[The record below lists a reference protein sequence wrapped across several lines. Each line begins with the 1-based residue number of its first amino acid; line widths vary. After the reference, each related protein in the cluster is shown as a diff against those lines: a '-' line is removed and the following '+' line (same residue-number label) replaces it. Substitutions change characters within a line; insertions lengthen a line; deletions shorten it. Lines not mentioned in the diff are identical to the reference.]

1 MDFARSTAARFVGRV
16 GSLAVALGVGV
27 VIGGQGV
34 AAADTRTDT
43 DTSDNAPAME
53 SRGNS
58 TRDAVVARQA
68 AATQTDPGHGATR
81 QTSGTQAAPRRESR
95 RPRGEA
101 PPAASTVTAGQRPA
115 SGAPTSG
122 PTDRLPAKVSAMPVP
137 NTAVH
142 RAMGGAPTIA
152 ELPSGPAAVTARVV
166 QAPVPTAAAPPA
178 ALRSVPASISG
189 AVAQAPVPTAAAA
202 PVTAALSAFLAP
214 FTGLGGGLPLQ
225 SPTPWAALAVA
236 RRLGRSDAPSPGAPR
251 PVAAVAYP
259 SATTGTTTKI
269 TWAWGTNPVLSFR
282 PATDKLDFG
291 WMGPS
296 AFDVTEASGSTKIA
310 IVGNNHSYTL
320 QNVPL
325 AQLTMTNIVANDA
338 GTVSKWKGLIAAAQ
352 TTTPTVS
359 IASASVAEGNS
370 GSSIAAFTV
379 TLSKASTR
387 SVTVGYGTGNGTA
400 TAGSDYT
407 ATSGTLTFAPGVT
420 STKVNVAVI
429 GDTAVEANETFT
441 VTLSAPSGVT
451 LGNATA
457 TGTITNDDTAVVVTP
472 PAVSIANATVAEGNS
487 GSTTLA
493 FNVSLSKASDK
504 TVTVGYST
512 TNGSATAGQDYT
524 AKSGTLTF
532 APGTTAQQVSVAV
545 TGDTTVEPNETL
557 SVTLAGPSNA
567 TLGTATA
574 TGTITND
581 DTSTVPPTTSD
592 RWGNAFYAPYVDMGG
607 WPVPDLLAI
616 SQTNGGGSLF
626 TAAFMQA
633 TPDGK
638 LAWAGLNALE
648 PGADNDQARAINRSI
663 KALQAAGGDVMVSL
677 GGVAGVSLAE
687 WGSRR
692 GMTATQLAT
701 AYAGVVDTY
710 GINHLDFDIEGAAVT
725 DQAAIALHSQA
736 LKILQ
741 QSKPDLKVW
750 YTLPVLPTGLT
761 ADGIKVVDSALKAG
775 VTLAGVNVMAMDY
788 GESAAPTSGPN
799 AKSMGAYAIES
810 AESTYA
816 QMNRLFGSYGKTF
829 GYANLG
835 VTPML
840 GVNDV
845 LSEVFTLAD
854 AQVLEN
860 YARTKGIGMLAL
872 WSVTRDTPGPLG
884 VSTYTHSGLSAPAG
898 SFAKILNDYGT
909 VNPLT
914 YTGTGGTG
922 GGTATPV
929 TGGTT
934 TKIGWNWGSNAVLSF
949 DPAKDKLDFVW
960 MGPSYFNISEA
971 SGSTVITIAN
981 NNQTYTL
988 SGVALNR
995 MSTANIIALDSGTV
1009 AKWQSAISAAV
1020 QGATPPV
1027 VTAPTIA
1034 ITNASLAEGNS
1045 GSRNLAFTV
1054 NLSTAS
1060 TTAVSVNYATSNGTA
1075 TAGQDYTA
1083 ASGTVTFAPGV
1094 LSQQVNVAIAGD
1106 TTVEPSETLTVTL
1119 SNPTGATLATATA
1132 TGTIT
1137 NDDTASGTVPPPAT
1151 ALPIAAHD
1159 KVLAAYFPEWGIYGR
1174 NFQVADIPGDQLTHV
1189 IYSFLNVTPGGEV
1202 AVYDSFAALEKRFAA
1217 GETVSGE
1224 ADLWYYPPND
1234 PRSQQTVWGNFNQL
1248 AQLKAKHPH
1257 LKVSIAVGGWT
1268 LSGNFSTVTATA
1280 AGREK
1285 LANSVVTFIDTYR
1298 MFDGVDFD
1306 WEYPGGGGLDGNS
1319 ASPNDGANYA
1329 ELLKLV
1335 RAKLDVLEQRNGRQY
1350 EISVASPAGYD
1361 KIANFN
1367 LAGLAPSVDF
1377 FNLMSYDFHGTW
1389 EKTTG
1394 HQSAFTGD
1402 ANGYD
1407 VKTAV
1412 GLYRA
1417 AGVPAAK
1424 IVLGAPLYT
1433 RGWSGVADGGDGGY
1447 LERATGSAP
1456 GTFEAGVYDYKD
1468 LVAQLK
1474 DPASGWKL
1482 YWDDTAQAAYL
1493 YNPSKG
1499 LFSSF
1504 ETPTSIAQKSDWAE
1518 AIGLGGIMFWD
1529 ISNDAVGSPDS
1540 LVRAA
1545 YSSWVLDQTMAAIRS
1560 GAPLP
1565 AELIIGGDG
1574 VIAALPTG
1582 LPGGT
1587 AL

>member
-1 MDFARSTAARFVGRV
+1 MASAA
-16 GSLAVALGVGV
+16 
-27 VIGGQGV
+27 
-34 AAADTRTDT
+34 
-43 DTSDNAPAME
+43 
-53 SRGNS
+53 
-58 TRDAVVARQA
+58 
-68 AATQTDPGHGATR
+68 
-81 QTSGTQAAPRRESR
+81 
-95 RPRGEA
+95 
-101 PPAASTVTAGQRPA
+101 
-115 SGAPTSG
+115 
-122 PTDRLPAKVSAMPVP
+122 
-137 NTAVH
+137 
-142 RAMGGAPTIA
+142 
-152 ELPSGPAAVTARVV
+152 
-166 QAPVPTAAAPPA
+166 
-178 ALRSVPASISG
+178 
-189 AVAQAPVPTAAAA
+189 
-202 PVTAALSAFLAP
+202 
-214 FTGLGGGLPLQ
+214 
-225 SPTPWAALAVA
+225 
-236 RRLGRSDAPSPGAPR
+236 
-251 PVAAVAYP
+251 
-259 SATTGTTTKI
+259 ATTGTTTKI
-269 TWAWGTNPVLSFR
+269 TWAWGTNPVLTFN

-291 WMGPS
+291 WMAAN

-310 IVGNNHSYTL
+310 VVGNNHSYTL

-325 AQLTMTNIVANDA
+325 AQLTMNNIVAKDA
-338 GTVSKWKGLIAAAQ
+338 GTVSKWQGLIAGAQ
-352 TTTPTVS
+352 TVTTPVVS
-359 IASASVAEGNS
+359 IANATVAEGNS
-370 GSSIAAFTV
+370 GTTNAAFTV

-387 SVTVGYGTGNGTA
+387 PVTVGYSTANGTA
-400 TAGSDYT
+400 TAGQDFT
-407 ATSGTLTFAPGVT
+407 ATSGTLTFAAGVT
-420 STKVNVAVI
+420 SAKVNVAVL

-441 VTLSAPSGVT
+441 VTLSAPSGAT
-451 LGNATA
+451 LGAANA
-457 TGTITNDDTAVVVTP
+457 TGTVTNDDTAVVVTP
-472 PAVSIANATVAEGNS
+472 PTVSIANATVAEGNS
-487 GSTTLA
+487 GSASLA
-493 FNVSLSKASDK
+493 FTVSLSKASDK

-512 TNGSATAGQDYT
+512 ANGTATAGQDYT

-545 TGDTTVEPNETL
+545 TGDTAVEPSETL
-557 SVTLAGPSNA
+557 TVTLASPTNA
-567 TLGTATA
+567 SLSTATA

-581 DTSTVPPTTSD
+581 DTTTPPPPPPATAD
-592 RWGNAFYAPYVDMGG
+592 RWGRSFYAPYVDMGG

-648 PGADNDQARAINRSI
+648 PGAANDQARAINSSI

-677 GGVAGVSLAE
+677 GGVAGISLAE

-761 ADGIKVVDSALKAG
+761 ADGVKVVDSALKAG
-775 VTLAGVNVMAMDY
+775 VNLAGVNVMAMDY

-799 AKSMGAYAIES
+799 AKTMGAYAIQS

-816 QMNRLFGSYGKTF
+816 QMNQLFGSYGKTF

-854 AQVLEN
+854 AQVLED
-860 YARTKGIGMLAL
+860 YARTKGVGMLAL
-872 WSVTRDTPGPLG
+872 WSVTRDTPGPVG

-914 YTGTGGTG
+914 YNSTGGTTG
-922 GGTATPV
+922 GGTTTPV

-934 TKIGWNWGSNAVLSF
+934 TKIGWNWGSNAVLNF

-960 MGPSYFNISEA
+960 MGPDSFGISEK
-971 SGSTVITIAN
+971 SGSTVVTIVN

-995 MSTANIIALDSGTV
+995 MSAGNIVALDTATV
-1009 AKWQSAISAAV
+1009 AKWQSAITAAGQPTTTPTV
-1020 QGATPPV
+1020 TPP
-1027 VTAPTIA
+1027 TISVA
-1034 ITNASLAEGNS
+1034 NATVAEGNS
-1045 GSRNLAFTV
+1045 GSRNLAFTAS
-1054 NLSTAS
+1054 LSKAS

-1094 LSQQVNVAIAGD
+1094 LSQQVNVAVTGD
-1106 TTVEPSETLTVTL
+1106 TVVEPSETLTVTLSNPTGATLSTATATGTITNDDTTPATVAPPTISVANTTVAEGNSGSRNLAFTVSLSKASATAVTVNYATSNGTASAGQDYSATSGTATFAPGVLSQQVNVAVNGDTAVEPNETLTVTL

-1137 NDDTASGTVPPPAT
+1137 NDDTTGGTVPPPAT

-1189 IYSFLNVTPGGEV
+1189 IYSFLNVTPSGEV
-1202 AVYDSFAALEKRFAA
+1202 ALYDSFAAVEKRFAA
-1217 GETVSGE
+1217 NETVSGE
-1224 ADLWYYPPND
+1224 ADLWYYPPTD

-1248 AQLKAKHPH
+1248 SQLKQKYPH
-1257 LKVSIAVGGWT
+1257 LKVSVAVGGWT
-1268 LSGNFSTVTATA
+1268 LSSNFSTVTATA

-1285 LANSVVTFIDTYR
+1285 LANSVVNFLETYQ

-1306 WEYPGGGGLDGNS
+1306 WEYPGGGGLGGNS
-1319 ASPNDGANYA
+1319 VSPNDGANYA

-1335 RAKLDVLEQRNGRQY
+1335 RAKLDVLGQQRGRTYQ
-1350 EISVASPAGYD
+1350 ISVASPAGYD

-1402 ANGYD
+1402 PNGYD
-1407 VKTAV
+1407 VKSAV
-1412 GLYRA
+1412 GLYLA

-1447 LERATGSAP
+1447 LAPAGGSAP

-1468 LVAQLK
+1468 LVAALK

-1493 YNPSKG
+1493 YNASKQ

-1518 AIGLGGIMFWD
+1518 AIGLGGMMFWD
-1529 ISNDAVGSPDS
+1529 ISNDAVGAADS
-1540 LVRAA
+1540 LVKAA
-1545 YSSWVLDQTMAAIRS
+1545 YSSWVLDKTIAAIRS

-1565 AELIIGGDG
+1565 NEVIIGGDG